1 MGAFD
6 DLIPAKGA
14 FDDLIP
20 KAPPAPDVPEWGR
33 ENPNLYGLYGAAKE
47 TGKSLVPYLRY
58 LDPEDRSAFLAKDTQ
73 GQTNELLKEAL
84 VAEAMLATGPLLKAG
99 GAVLGAA
106 GERFAPALTRVLTKE
121 RAIPGMKPRA
131 AQEPVVEQKAA
142 GAMDDLVPK
151 EEVKPGA
158 FDDLIPTQEAPKPAP
173 AQEIRPAETIKPEG
187 AGEAP
192 RPKEVVGTG
201 DAFVE
206 ESGKQ
211 YHGTSSELAQL
222 EEYTYNPFNL
232 YGPGFYTTDNLS
244 IAASYTKKGRG
255 KSPTVYDV
263 TWKHERD
270 PNFLDLE
277 KPLPPKALSVFEEQR
292 LYNEY
297 IPENAAGK
305 PAREIYSAM
314 RENMEYDGI
323 TAEEAESLM
332 SDIAVELSKAGY
344 DGFSHIGGVGRSGKT
359 RHNVKIYFD
368 PANDLTIKK
377 VLPEGTGKVSPPP
390 EIVKPGAFDDLIPAQ
405 EAQKPAPAQ
414 EIRPAETIQA
424 PEATVFTGKVF
435 HGGDIAADA
444 PFQGLGLH
452 ASEDMAVA
460 KAMSES
466 GNVQSFSINNANLLK
481 IRDFGGRHDNALF
494 TVREMVKDGVLPRA
508 WLNGLEERLVG
519 DQAGWEARN
528 IAELS
533 RVKEYLKG
541 KGYDGLIY
549 ENIAEGGEKPSIVM
563 FDRPAKA
570 IRPEDMTKG
579 TPRGEIVEP
588 GATSGVVPSLET
600 LEPQVKGGRIGEL
613 PKYAEGSA
621 INLERLNTTDD
632 VKQLLNGITQDIAP
646 KINKRKM
653 TWEETRAQAEE
664 LGWDV
669 RDVKAAWD
677 KKGSFTNIEI
687 EATRQLNTNAIV
699 ELNEMIR
706 TLPADRSLWTPDHR
720 AKLLDAMDLI
730 RVTSQAAS
738 EAGRSLNI
746 HKKILSQD
754 PAFTEASQLNKVLK
768 AIEGKGTKRTDD
780 IIEGLRN
787 IDFKNPK
794 DVNRYIYN
802 VTRTPWQKLTD
813 GAFSLW
819 MEGLLSNPLTHIV
832 NTTSNA
838 LTIAYT
844 YPERMLAAG
853 IEAARA
859 GVTGKQRRIFLGETA
874 QDIFSVGK
882 GLQDGFTRF
891 AKAMMEGDRA
901 TKFDYPTTSPI
912 PEGVQRFL
920 PTRALSAEDALFKGF
935 IENQELNRMA
945 FRQAKREGLTGDAL
959 KKRLVEILSAPS
971 EAMLEKV
978 AARGKYLTYQK
989 ELGEIGSMVMRL
1001 RDKVPGLKFIIPF
1014 VRTPANIAK
1023 FALERTPLNFP
1034 VVIGKAMK
1042 GTFKNEQLSEELA
1055 KPLMGTMLAVNTY
1068 LMAEAGM
1075 ITGGMPKNKAERDEK
1090 LATGWLPYAVKIGDT
1105 YYSFARLEPLGSI
1118 LGMAA
1123 DLQQIV
1129 KDMNTKEAYNLGAAM
1144 LGSISQNISNKTFMQ
1159 GFSQVFSAM
1168 NDPGRYGANFVKN
1181 LAGSV
1186 IPSVI
1191 GGVARSVDPYFRDTK
1206 TIPAH
1211 MQGRIPVAS
1220 ESLPVKLS
1228 VWGDPLERPGTPA
1241 ARFISPMQVSTAKGS
1256 PVERELTRLELD
1268 VGYPSRKIGKTELTT
1283 EEYWNLVRV
1292 AGTPAKQALDRI
1304 VQTTWWS
1311 GKSDAQKEKEIKR
1324 IVEHYRDIA
1333 RKQLTFQMLRE
1344 GRVKRT
1350 REGKIE

>member
-20 KAPPAPDVPEWGR
+20 KAPPATDVPEWGR

-47 TGKSLVPYLRY
+47 TAKSAVPYLRY

-84 VAEAMLATGPLLKAG
+84 VAVAMLATGPLLKAG

-131 AQEPVVEQKAA
+131 AQETVVEQKAA

-158 FDDLIPTQEAPKPAP
+158 FDDLIPTQEAPNPPP
-173 AQEIRPAETIKPEG
+173 AQEIKPVKATIPERTVERPLVIDEETYLAQNG
-187 AGEAP
+187 AGFGEIGEAGLHKNMKYGAARDRAIKRETARNADVIERREALRGEYREKVESGEIRPPTRTEKLIETANGMEDNQATQAARRVLEKQGIDWTKEAP
-192 RPKEVVGTG
+192 RP
-201 DAFVE
+201 
-206 ESGKQ
+206 
-211 YHGTSSELAQL
+211 
-222 EEYTYNPFNL
+222 P
-232 YGPGFYTTDNLS
+232 
-244 IAASYTKKGRG
+244 
-255 KSPTVYDV
+255 
-263 TWKHERD
+263 
-270 PNFLDLE
+270 
-277 KPLPPKALSVFEEQR
+277 
-292 LYNEY
+292 
-297 IPENAAGK
+297 
-305 PAREIYSAM
+305 
-314 RENMEYDGI
+314 
-323 TAEEAESLM
+323 
-332 SDIAVELSKAGY
+332 
-344 DGFSHIGGVGRSGKT
+344 
-359 RHNVKIYFD
+359 
-368 PANDLTIKK
+368 
-377 VLPEGTGKVSPPP
+377 
-390 EIVKPGAFDDLIPAQ
+390 
-405 EAQKPAPAQ
+405 
-414 EIRPAETIQA
+414 
-424 PEATVFTGKVF
+424 
-435 HGGDIAADA
+435 
-444 PFQGLGLH
+444 
-452 ASEDMAVA
+452 
-460 KAMSES
+460 
-466 GNVQSFSINNANLLK
+466 
-481 IRDFGGRHDNALF
+481 
-494 TVREMVKDGVLPRA
+494 
-508 WLNGLEERLVG
+508 
-519 DQAGWEARN
+519 
-528 IAELS
+528 
-533 RVKEYLKG
+533 
-541 KGYDGLIY
+541 
-549 ENIAEGGEKPSIVM
+549 
-563 FDRPAKA
+563 
-570 IRPEDMTKG
+570 
-579 TPRGEIVEP
+579 EIVEP
-588 GATSGVVPSLET
+588 GATSGVSPTLES

-768 AIEGKGTKRTDD
+768 AIGGKGTKRTDD

-787 IDFKNPK
+787 IDFTNPR

-802 VTRTPWQKLTD
+802 VTKTPWQKLTD

-819 MEGLLSNPLTHIV
+819 MEGLLSHPITHIV

-859 GVTGKQRRIFLGETA
+859 GVTGKPRRIFLGETA
-874 QDIFSVGK
+874 QDIFSIGK
-882 GLQDGFTRF
+882 GLQDGLTRF
-891 AKAMMEGDRA
+891 ARTIMRGDTA

-920 PTRALSAEDALFKGF
+920 PTRALFAEDALFKGF

-1186 IPSVI
+1186 IPSVS

-1311 GKSDAQKEKEIKR
+1311 GKSDAQKEKDIKR

-1350 REGKIE
+1350 KEGKIE

>member
-20 KAPPAPDVPEWGR
+20 KAPPATDVPEWGR

-47 TGKSLVPYLRY
+47 TAKSAVPYLRY

-84 VAEAMLATGPLLKAG
+84 VAAAMLATGPLLKAG

-106 GERFAPALTRVLTKE
+106 GKRFAPALTRVLTKE

-158 FDDLIPTQEAPKPAP
+158 FDDLIPAQEAQKPTP
-173 AQEIRPAETIKPEG
+173 AQEIQPLETIKPEG
-187 AGEAP
+187 ATP
-192 RPKEVVGTG
+192 TL
-201 DAFVE
+201 
-206 ESGKQ
+206 ES
-211 YHGTSSELAQL
+211 
-222 EEYTYNPFNL
+222 
-232 YGPGFYTTDNLS
+232 
-244 IAASYTKKGRG
+244 
-255 KSPTVYDV
+255 
-263 TWKHERD
+263 
-270 PNFLDLE
+270 
-277 KPLPPKALSVFEEQR
+277 
-292 LYNEY
+292 
-297 IPENAAGK
+297 
-305 PAREIYSAM
+305 
-314 RENMEYDGI
+314 
-323 TAEEAESLM
+323 
-332 SDIAVELSKAGY
+332 
-344 DGFSHIGGVGRSGKT
+344 
-359 RHNVKIYFD
+359 
-368 PANDLTIKK
+368 
-377 VLPEGTGKVSPPP
+377 
-390 EIVKPGAFDDLIPAQ
+390 
-405 EAQKPAPAQ
+405 
-414 EIRPAETIQA
+414 
-424 PEATVFTGKVF
+424 
-435 HGGDIAADA
+435 
-444 PFQGLGLH
+444 
-452 ASEDMAVA
+452 
-460 KAMSES
+460 
-466 GNVQSFSINNANLLK
+466 
-481 IRDFGGRHDNALF
+481 
-494 TVREMVKDGVLPRA
+494 
-508 WLNGLEERLVG
+508 
-519 DQAGWEARN
+519 
-528 IAELS
+528 
-533 RVKEYLKG
+533 
-541 KGYDGLIY
+541 
-549 ENIAEGGEKPSIVM
+549 
-563 FDRPAKA
+563 
-570 IRPEDMTKG
+570 
-579 TPRGEIVEP
+579 
-588 GATSGVVPSLET
+588 

-787 IDFKNPK
+787 IDFSNPK

-819 MEGLLSNPLTHIV
+819 MEGLLSNLLTHTV

-859 GVTGKQRRIFLGETA
+859 GVTGKPRRIFLGETA
-874 QDIFSVGK
+874 QDIFSIGK
-882 GLQDGFTRF
+882 GLQDGLTRF
-891 AKAMMEGDRA
+891 ARTIMRGDTA

-912 PEGVQRFL
+912 PEVVQRFL

-1090 LATGWLPYAVKIGDT
+1090 LATGWQPYSVKIGDT
-1105 YYSFARLEPLGSI
+1105 YYSFGRLEPLGSI
-1118 LGMAA
+1118 MGMAA

-1129 KDMNTKEAYNLGAAM
+1129 KDMNTKEAYNLGAALM
-1144 LGSISQNISNKTFMQ
+1144 ASITTNISNKTFMQ
-1159 GFSQVFSAM
+1159 GFSQVLQAM
-1168 NDPGRYGANFVKN
+1168 SDPGRYGANFAKS

-1186 IPSVI
+1186 IPAVS
-1191 GGVARSVDPYFRDTK
+1191 GGVERSIDPYFRDTK
-1206 TIPAH
+1206 SMTDSLK
-1211 MQGRIPVAS
+1211 GRIPGLAETV
-1220 ESLPVKLS
+1220 PMKLS
-1228 VWGDPLERPGTPA
+1228 VWGEPLQRPGSA
-1241 ARFISPMQVSTAKGS
+1241 AGRLLSPMQISEQKGS
-1256 PVERELTRLELD
+1256 PVEKELTRLELD

-1333 RKQLTFQMLRE
+1333 RKQLTYRLLRE
-1344 GRVKRT
+1344 GRIKRT